1 MTGKQFRNLFAS
13 HAWMMFPKKM
23 LRKIGPE
30 KSAVLCYMIDKANY
44 YDTLTIFF
52 DNQDTAADVMGLGS
66 RKVFKRITDELEN
79 LGLISKQLKG
89 VPAKVHYEINVDAI
103 LSMFDDQPE
112 TQMGQLDV
120 TSRVNLD
127 VTSRDNSCPESLH
140 LLNNNSI
147 VDNSTNKV
155 KEDKSSSTNVWKAFD
170 EYIGGPF
177 FQKYPKRGRRDLMF
191 KSLDTMKK
199 ERSDLDT
206 FEKIDEYLTQFKQ
219 GLKIYLDSQK
229 DPKFVMAPQN
239 FISSRQWE
247 QNSKPSDPSGIT
259 INPMSADDFLKSIE
273 NL

>member
-1 MTGKQFRNLFAS
+1 MDNEEGAAKRIGIPSRKIWSAIVQRLVD
-13 HAWMMFPKKM
+13 KKM
-23 LRKIGPE
+23 I
-30 KSAVLCYMIDKANY
+30 
-44 YDTLTIFF
+44 
-52 DNQDTAADVMGLGS
+52 S
-66 RKVFKRITDELEN
+66 RVR
-79 LGLISKQLKG
+79 KG
-89 VPAKVHYEINVDAI
+89 VPARYYYTLNHINITNLFNKDM
-103 LSMFDDQPE
+103 SPE
-112 TQMGQLDV
+112 EHSDVTNRNNLLYPNVTSSCALEGQLSKQ
-120 TSRVNLD
+120 TNNK
-127 VTSRDNSCPESLH
+127 TK
-140 LLNNNSI
+140 NNNI
-147 VDNSTNKV
+147 
-155 KEDKSSSTNVWKAFD
+155 EDKSSSTNVWKAFD